1 MNTRIIQLV
10 LIAAL
15 GFQIAACAA
24 DITWP
29 DREEGLAWPKPRSA
43 SKLLDDRFTSAS
55 RNALGSST
63 DIAAVKA
70 AIVGVRSANRAE
82 EIRWLSPDLVMV
94 RVRLPES
101 SWYYVVERKKDTWT
115 VRIYYLKWI
124 S

>member
-10 LIAAL
+10 LFFAF
-15 GFQIAACAA
+15 GFQVAACAA

-43 SKLLDDRFTSAS
+43 SKLLDDRFVSAS
-55 RNALGSST
+55 TNALGSSS
-63 DIAAVKA
+63 DILAVRA
-70 AIVGVRSANRAE
+70 VIVTARPASQIE
-82 EIRWLSPDLVMV
+82 EIRWLSSDLVMV

-101 SWYYVVERKKDTWT
+101 SWYYVVERKEDRWT
-115 VRIYYLKWI
+115 VRIFYLKWI